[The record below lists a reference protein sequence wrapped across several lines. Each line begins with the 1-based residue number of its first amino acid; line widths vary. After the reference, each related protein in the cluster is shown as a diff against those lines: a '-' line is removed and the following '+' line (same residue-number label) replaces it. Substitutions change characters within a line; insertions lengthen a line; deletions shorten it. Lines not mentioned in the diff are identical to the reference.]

1 MVVLYRGFARVV
13 LVCASMCS
21 AAVWGDGQQA
31 QPTPLPAEPVATQAG
46 KQQVEAAPVP
56 IAGDAIFS
64 PLATSGPQSF
74 KLRFEDYVVITYGP
88 RAIVSPAFSAALRMA
103 RPPDSYPR
111 EWRDGAEA
119 FGRNYGDAIT
129 RKVAFQTARFGVGAA
144 LHEDFRYRRAVTSN
158 GAERFLHAVGYTL
171 VDQSDGGRRRL
182 ALANFSAAAAAGAVP
197 TLYLPDGYNT
207 AAHARNLALSRLGG
221 IGLENVTREFAP
233 EIFKIFHGS
242 HLPFPR
248 LPVPEWWTKD
258 LRVARP

>member
-31 QPTPLPAEPVATQAG
+31 QPTPLPVEPVAAQAA
-46 KQQVEAAPVP
+46 KPQAEVAPVP

-64 PLATSGPQSF
+64 PLATAGPQSF
-74 KLRFEDYVVITYGP
+74 KVRFEDYVVITYGP

-119 FGRNYGDAIT
+119 FGRNYGDAFT

-144 LHEDFRYRRAVTSN
+144 LHEDFRYRRAETSN
-158 GAERFLHAVGYTL
+158 ACGTL
-171 VDQSDGGRRRL
+171 LPCCEVHRCGSERRR
-182 ALANFSAAAAAGAVP
+182 AAEACACEFFGCC
-197 TLYLPDGYNT
+197 GGWSCSN
-207 AAHARNLALSRLGG
+207 ALSSRWLQHCRRMH
-221 IGLENVTREFAP
+221 VT
-233 EIFKIFHGS
+233 
-242 HLPFPR
+242 LP
-248 LPVPEWWTKD
+248 
-258 LRVARP
+258 